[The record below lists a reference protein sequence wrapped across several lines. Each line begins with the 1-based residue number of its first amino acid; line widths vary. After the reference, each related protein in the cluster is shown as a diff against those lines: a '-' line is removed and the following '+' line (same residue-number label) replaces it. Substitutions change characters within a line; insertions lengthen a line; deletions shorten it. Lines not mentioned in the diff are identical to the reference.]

1 MLPMKRRV
9 VVTGIGAVTSL
20 SCKVDDLW
28 QRILRGESGVHELKA
43 FDTTGHK
50 VKFGGDIYDW
60 TTDGY
65 IDRKEEKRIDRF
77 TQFALVAGID
87 AVNDSGLD
95 FAKEDPFRC
104 GVILGSGIGGL
115 NEIEAQHERLLTK
128 GPDKV
133 SAFTIPK
140 LMVNAASGHV
150 SIRYGLRGPNYAVAT
165 ACASAT
171 NAMGDAFKAIQYDD
185 ADVMVTGGTEAA
197 CTPMGLSG
205 FANMRALSERHDDP
219 AGASRPFDADR
230 DGFVLSE
237 GAGLLVFEELEHAKA
252 RGARIYAEV
261 LGYGASCRRRPHH
274 AARCRRHRRGQGD
287 AQRAPRRA
295 SSTPTTIDYINAHG
309 TSTPLGDKAET
320 IAIKTVFGEHAY
332 KVSISSTKSQL
343 GHLLGASGGVE
354 LVICMKAL
362 AARHLPADDQLH
374 DARSG
379 LRSGLH
385 AEHAARAEAARGDEQ
400 QLRLRRPQRVDH
412 RGHGGVRRRGL
423 GMLGHWTKGFGLWRS
438 PAMPQRSDVR
448 TASITCVALFVCQFG
463 CTCRQ
468 RRLGQQPRRELGE
481 WRQLDRWL
489 DARHQRQRDVQSGAI
504 VQRDLRRR
512 AGRDSGPHGERGN
525 GDAAK

>member
-1 MLPMKRRV
+1 MKRRV

-20 SCKVDDLW
+20 SRKVDDLW
-28 QRILRGESGVHELKA
+28 NRILRGESGVHELKA

-50 VKFGGDIYDW
+50 VKFAGDIYDW
-60 TTDGY
+60 STDGY

-95 FAKEDPFRC
+95 FSKEDPFRC

-185 ADVMVTGGTEAA
+185 ADIMVTGGTEAA

-205 FANMRALSERHDDP
+205 FANMRALSERHDNP
-219 AGASRPFDADR
+219 QGASRPFDKDR

-252 RGARIYAEV
+252 RGAKIYAEV
-261 LGYGASCRRRPHH
+261 LGYGASADAGHITQPDVEGTG
-274 AARCRRHRRGQGD
+274 AAKAMSSALRD
-287 AQRAPRRA
+287 ARLNPDA
-295 SSTPTTIDYINAHG
+295 IDYINAHG

-320 IAIKTVFGEHAY
+320 IAIKTVFGEQAY
-332 KVSISSTKSQL
+332 NVSISSTKSQL

-354 LVICMKAL
+354 LVVCMKAL
-362 AARHLPADDQLH
+362 EHGVCPPTINYTTPDPDCNLDYTPNTPRQ
-374 DARSG
+374 RK
-379 LRSGLH
+379 LRVVMSNSF
-385 AEHAARAEAARGDEQ
+385 
-400 QLRLRRPQRVDH
+400 
-412 RGHGGVRRRGL
+412 
-423 GMLGHWTKGFGLWRS
+423 GFGGHN
-438 PAMPQRSDVR
+438 
-448 TASITCVALFVCQFG
+448 ASIIVG
-463 CTCRQ
+463 
-468 RRLGQQPRRELGE
+468 RL
-481 WRQLDRWL
+481 
-489 DARHQRQRDVQSGAI
+489 
-504 VQRDLRRR
+504 
-512 AGRDSGPHGERGN
+512 N
-525 GDAAK
+525 GSR